1 MCTAFQK
8 LTLANR
14 ITVIRI
20 LGVPVFI
27 LLIIRYLRAL
37 NEGQHDPGFRWAAL
51 ILFILIAATDAL
63 DGYLARSRNEIT
75 TLGKMLDPLA
85 DKALNLSA
93 LILLTRPSIPALNPQ
108 FPVEL
113 SLLVISRDVILIVG
127 AFLVHH
133 EHGKVH
139 ITPRLS
145 GKLATVALML
155 AIIYI
160 LFQGPALPFT
170 IWVWITGGLVSL
182 SAIQYFID
190 GIRQLEQKTSRDSS
204 L

>member
-1 MCTAFQK
+1 MPNAFQK

-27 LLIIRYLRAL
+27 LLILRYLQAL
-37 NEGQHDPGFRWAAL
+37 SEGRLDPGFRWAAL
-51 ILFILIAATDAL
+51 VLFILIAATDAL
-63 DGYLARSRNEIT
+63 DGYLARSRNEIS

-113 SLLVISRDVILIVG
+113 TLLVISRDVILIAG

-145 GKLATVALML
+145 GKLATAALML
-155 AIIYI
+155 AIVYI
-160 LFQGPALPFT
+160 LIQGPSLPFT

-182 SAIQYFID
+182 SAVQYLID
-190 GIRQLEQKTSRDSS
+190 GIQQLEQKKPANASS
-204 L
+204 

>member
-1 MCTAFQK
+1 MRKAFQQ

-27 LLIIRYLRAL
+27 RLILRYLSAL
-37 NEGQHDPGFRWAAL
+37 NDGLQAPGFRWAAL
-51 ILFILIAATDAL
+51 VLFILIAATDAL

-75 TLGKMLDPLA
+75 PLGKMLDPLA

-93 LILLTRPSIPALNPQ
+93 LILLTRPSIPALSPQ

-113 SLLVISRDVILIVG
+113 TLLVISRDVILIAG

-133 EHGKVH
+133 EHGNVH
-139 ITPRLS
+139 ITPRWS
-145 GKLATVALML
+145 GKLATAALML
-155 AIIYI
+155 AIVYI
-160 LFQGPALPFT
+160 LAQGPVRPFA
-170 IWVWITGGLVSL
+170 IWVWITGALVSL
-182 SAIQYFID
+182 SAIQYLID
-190 GIRQLEQKTSRDSS
+190 GIRQLEQKKPIDSS
-204 L
+204 S